1 MKRSASWLL
10 FAAVALTAVLRAA
23 PADAGPLMDRIEAGD
38 PIRLGFSNEVP
49 WAYPGDNNE
58 PKGFVNAYTIAVLE
72 KMGYDDV
79 EPVVTEWA
87 GLIPGLK
94 ANRFDLITGGMY
106 IIASRCANVAFSEP
120 IGEFGDAF
128 IVPRGNP
135 KGIETYQDIKEKNA
149 IFVTGAGYN
158 TVDAAKKEG
167 VPDANVMQVPGP
179 TEILAA
185 VRSGRADAGGVTYFT
200 ALGLAKQ
207 AESEV
212 DVTSPGALPKWTKNW
227 VGIAFRKEDRG
238 FVDEFNAAQK
248 DFPDTPEMWAA
259 VEEYGYSKSNL
270 PGDVTT
276 KWVCSNR

>member
-1 MKRSASWLL
+1 MKRSASWRLI
-10 FAAVALTAVLRAA
+10 AVVALAAGLRVAT
-23 PADAGPLMDRIEAGD
+23 ADAGPLTDRIEAGD

-58 PKGFVNAYTIAVLE
+58 PKGFVNAYTLAVLK
-72 KMGYDDV
+72 KMGHDDI
-79 EPVVTEWA
+79 EAVVTDWA

-94 ANRFDLITGGMY
+94 ANRFDIITGGMY

-128 IVPRGNP
+128 IVPKGNP
-135 KGIETYQDIKEKNA
+135 KGIENYQDIKNKDA

-158 TVDAAKKEG
+158 TVEAAKKEG
-167 VPDANVMQVPGP
+167 VPDANIMQVPGP

-200 ALGLAKQ
+200 ALGLAGE
-207 AESEV
+207 AAGDV
-212 DVTSPGALPKWTKNW
+212 DVTSPGALPQWTKNW
-227 VGIAFRKEDRG
+227 VGVAFRKEDRD
-238 FVDEFNAAQK
+238 FVDKFNAAQK
-248 DFPDTPEMWAA
+248 GFPDTEEMWAA

-270 PGDVTT
+270 PGDATT
-276 KWVCSNR
+276 AWVCNNR